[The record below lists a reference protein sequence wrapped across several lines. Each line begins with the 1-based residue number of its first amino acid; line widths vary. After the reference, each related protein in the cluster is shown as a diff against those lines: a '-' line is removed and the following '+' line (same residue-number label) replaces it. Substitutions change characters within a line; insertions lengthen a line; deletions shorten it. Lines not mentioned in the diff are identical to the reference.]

1 MTVDARQAAAIFD
14 PQRLRIARQLEGLQR
29 TELAERVGV
38 SAAAISQ
45 FELGKS
51 KPRSATLAQIALS
64 LKLPVAFFA
73 GTGRALP
80 SLETDQTFFRSLR
93 RTTKRD
99 RERALAH
106 ASLLAEIA
114 RLVDDRVHLPEL
126 DVPIDLTLSPS
137 EAIEQAEEIAQELR
151 QRWDLGQEPIRNVVR
166 LLERHGVIVA
176 RFPLMSDDVD
186 AFSWPLTDRPIVVLG
201 TEKRNF
207 ERSRLD
213 AAHELGHL
221 VMHHADPEPGLQ
233 PMERQAHRF
242 ASALLAPSDAIRDEL
257 PTGRVDW
264 SQLLEVKEKWG
275 LSLAALLY
283 RARDLDTMSPTAYQ
297 SALKY
302 MASRGWRIKE
312 PGRVRRPE
320 ETRLLQKALTVL
332 ADNGMDLDTLASRQ
346 NLLPGQELARLLQ
359 LAPPSRPLVAV

>member
-1 MTVDARQAAAIFD
+1 MTLDTRQAAAIFD
-14 PQRLRIARQLEGLQR
+14 PQRLRIARQLQGWPR

-45 FELGKS
+45 FELGKA

-64 LKLPVAFFA
+64 LKLPIAFFA
-73 GTGRALP
+73 STGRPLPALDA
-80 SLETDQTFFRSLR
+80 EETFFRSLR

-114 RLVDDRVHLPEL
+114 RLVDERVHLPEL
-126 DVPIDLTLSPS
+126 GIPDDLTLSPDAPVEEA
-137 EAIEQAEEIAQELR
+137 EAIADEVRRRWEL
-151 QRWDLGQEPIRNVVR
+151 GTEPIGNMVR
-166 LLERHGVIVA
+166 LLERKGVIVA

-186 AFSWPLTDRPIVVLG
+186 AFSWPLSDRPLIVLG
-201 TEKRNF
+201 TDKRNY

-213 AAHELGHL
+213 AAHEFGHL

-242 ASALLAPSDAIRDEL
+242 ASALLTPADAIRDEL
-257 PTGRVDW
+257 PRGRVDW
-264 SQLLEVKEKWG
+264 PQLLAAKEKWG

-283 RARDLDTMSPTAYQ
+283 RAKDLETMSPTAYET
-297 SALKY
+297 AMKY
-302 MASRGWRIKE
+302 MASRGWRARE

-320 ETRLLQKALTVL
+320 APKLLQKAIIVL
-332 ADNGMDLDTLASRQ
+332 EDSGTSLEALASKQ
-346 NLLPGQELARLLQ
+346 NLMPASHLAELLQ
-359 LAPPSRPLVAV
+359 LAPASRPSVAV